1 MKNEKQDLL
10 FKINKLYRQITAF
23 SFLINLLKTNINS
36 SKLSKQQ
43 IKAINNILKGKN
55 NLDEIYVY
63 LSRFYK

>member
-10 FKINKLYRQITAF
+10 FKINKLNRQIKNF

-63 LSRFYK
+63 LSKYKR

>member
-10 FKINKLYRQITAF
+10 FKINKLNRQITAF
-23 SFLINLLKTNINS
+23 SFLINLLAININAE
-36 SKLSKQQ
+36 KLSKRQ

-63 LSRFYK
+63 LSKYKR